1 MSLIL
6 RGEISRRLTIPEF
19 DGNFLYL
26 EDLALT
32 VVGAT
37 GARGAT
43 GASGSTTIILVT
55 RVGATGATGP
65 QGNPGQQGNQGNQ
78 GAPGLGIYFQGELG
92 STASLPTQ
100 SQTGYSYIIN
110 NDVYVYSTQSWFNAG
125 PIVGPIGPTGSIGLT
140 GPIGPA
146 GGPEGPAGPTGSTG
160 ATGPVGPIGV
170 TGPSGGPIGPTGATG
185 PGATPAGFISALLS
199 NITGTASGNLGLTIL
214 GASYSRD
221 MEISGNT
228 IKLNQ
233 SNDPD
238 KIYNVTVNF
247 YMYNNSTQS
256 HYFRLEKDT
265 GSGFF
270 STGIQL
276 QIGSTTAHE
285 YLPMTIN
292 EIVRV
297 SASASLLFT
306 RTNSVGATPSI
317 VGRINVV
324 EIN

>member
-19 DGNFLYL
+19 DGNFIYL
-26 EDLALT
+26 EDLALN
-32 VVGAT
+32 VVGST
-37 GARGAT
+37 GSPGPT

-100 SQTGYSYIIN
+100 SQTGYSYIISN
-110 NDVYVYSTQSWFNAG
+110 NVYVYSTQSWFNAG

-185 PGATPAGFISALLS
+185 PGSTPAGFISALLS

-233 SNDPD
+233 SNNPD

>member
-6 RGEISRRLTIPEF
+6 RGEIGRRLTIPEM

-26 EDLALT
+26 EDLSLS

-37 GARGAT
+37 GAPGPT
-43 GASGSTTIILVT
+43 GASGSTIITLVT
-55 RVGATGATGP
+55 RLGATGP
-65 QGNPGQQGNQGNQ
+65 TGPQGSPGIQGQQGQQ
-78 GAPGLGIYFQGELG
+78 GAPGLGIYLQGSLA

-100 SQTGYSYIIN
+100 SQSGYSYIIDSN
-110 NDVYVYSTQSWFNAG
+110 VFVYGTNSWIEAG
-125 PIVGPIGPTGSIGLT
+125 PIVGPVGPTGPVGVT

-146 GGPEGPAGPTGSTG
+146 GGPEGPIGPTG
-160 ATGPVGPIGV
+160 ATGPTGPEGPVGA

-185 PGATPAGFISALLS
+185 PGATPAEFISVVLS
-199 NITGTASGNLGLTIL
+199 NITGTSSGNLGMTLVSASHSRGIDIL
-214 GASYSRD
+214 
-221 MEISGNT
+221 GNT
-228 IKLNQ
+228 IRLNQ
-233 SNDPD
+233 SENGD
-238 KIYNVTVNF
+238 KYYNVTVNF
-247 YMYNNSTQS
+247 YMFNNSTQS

-270 STGIQL
+270 STGMQL
-276 QIGSTTAHE
+276 QIGSNAAHE

-292 EIVRV
+292 EVV
-297 SASASLLFT
+297 HVTGSASLLFT

>member
-6 RGEISRRLTIPEF
+6 RGEIARRLTIPEM
-19 DGNFLYL
+19 DGNFIYL
-26 EDLALT
+26 EDLALN
-32 VVGAT
+32 VVGST
-37 GARGAT
+37 GSPGPT

-55 RVGATGATGP
+55 RLGATGP
-65 QGNPGQQGNQGNQ
+65 TGSQGTPGNQGNQ
-78 GAPGLGIYFQGELG
+78 GPQGVPGLGIYLQGTLG

-110 NDVYVYSTQSWFNAG
+110 NDVYVYATESWFDAG
-125 PIVGPIGPTGSIGLT
+125 PIVGPVGSTGPVGVT

-160 ATGPVGPIGV
+160 PTGSQGPIGV

-185 PGATPAGFISALLS
+185 PGTTPAGFISAILS
-199 NITGTASGNLGLTIL
+199 NITGTSSGNLGLTIL

-221 MEISGNT
+221 MEISNNR

-233 SNDPD
+233 SNEPD

-247 YMYNNSTQS
+247 YMYNNATQY

-270 STGIQL
+270 STGMQL
-276 QIGSTTAHE
+276 EIGNNAAHQ
-285 YLPMTIN
+285 YIPMTIN
-292 EIVRV
+292 EIIRV
-297 SASASLLFT
+297 SGSASLLFT

-324 EIN
+324 EIK

>member
-6 RGEISRRLTIPEF
+6 RGEIGRRLTIPEM
-19 DGNFLYL
+19 DGNFIYL

-37 GARGAT
+37 GAQGAT

-55 RVGATGATGP
+55 RIGATGP
-65 QGNPGQQGNQGNQ
+65 TGPQGSPGQQGNQGNQ
-78 GAPGLGIYFQGELG
+78 GAPGLGIYLQGSLA

-100 SQTGYSYIIN
+100 SQNGYSYIIN
-110 NDVYVYSTQSWFNAG
+110 NDVYVYGTDSWIDAG
-125 PIVGPIGPTGSIGLT
+125 PIVGPIGPTGPVGVT

-146 GGPEGPAGPTGSTG
+146 GGPEGPAGPTG
-160 ATGPVGPIGV
+160 ATGPIGPEGPVGA

-185 PGATPAGFISALLS
+185 PGATPAGFISAILS
-199 NITGTASGNLGLTIL
+199 NITGTASGNLGLTIV

-221 MEISGNT
+221 MEISGNR
-228 IKLNQ
+228 IRLNQ

-247 YMYNNSTQS
+247 YMYNNDLQT

-276 QIGSTTAHE
+276 QIGNNAAHE

-292 EIVRV
+292 EIIRV

>member
-6 RGEISRRLTIPEF
+6 RGEIGRRLTIPEM

-26 EDLALT
+26 EDLSLN

-37 GARGAT
+37 GAPGPT

-55 RVGATGATGP
+55 RIGATGP
-65 QGNPGQQGNQGNQ
+65 TGPQGGPGVQGQQGQQGV
-78 GAPGLGIYFQGELG
+78 PGLGIYLQGSLA

-100 SQTGYSYIIN
+100 SQNGYSYIIN
-110 NDVYVYSTQSWFNAG
+110 NDVYVYGTDSWIAAG
-125 PIVGPIGPTGSIGLT
+125 PIVGPVGPTGPVGVT

-160 ATGPVGPIGV
+160 ATGPEGPIGP

-185 PGATPAGFISALLS
+185 PGATPAGFISAILS
-199 NITGTASGNLGLTIL
+199 NITGTASGNLGLTIV

-221 MEISGNT
+221 MEISGNR
-228 IKLNQ
+228 IRLNQ

-247 YMYNNSTQS
+247 YMYGNSEEA

-270 STGIQL
+270 STGIQV
-276 QIGSTTAHE
+276 QVGSNAAHQ

-292 EIVRV
+292 EIIRV
-297 SASASLLFT
+297 SASASILFT

-317 VGRINVV
+317 VGRLNVV